1 MAQINKTLVFKN
13 ATIDMQDKT
22 ITEYLK
28 DETNVYKLD
37 DVLNDWN
44 KVDGITFSI
53 KQVDDLPTSDEGTD
67 E

>member
-22 ITEYLK
+22 ITEFLK
-28 DETNVYKLD
+28 DETKVYKLD

-53 KQVDDLPTSDEGTD
+53 KQVDDLPTSDEGND